1 MEGRTMEG
9 HLVDGLEWQ
18 TQNKTLQVISKN
30 PYGFMHFRFKEGGA
44 LPQELSGAYTNVSD
58 VEAAGNKYISSVFI
72 SSNAHKERPVLK
84 TKKVSTKVKEEE

>member
-1 MEGRTMEG
+1 MEG

-44 LPQELSGAYTNVSD
+44 LPEELSGAYTNVSD